1 MTDISELRELGI
13 EDLQQRVGDV
23 DEQVFRL
30 RIQRSMGKT
39 DAPNKMRE
47 LRRERARL
55 KTLIRERELA
65 EPAKGD

>member
-1 MTDISELRELGI
+1 MTDISELRELGA
-13 EDLQQRVGDV
+13 EDLQQRVGDL

-65 EPAKGD
+65 ERAKGD